1 MSFSITKIYS
11 HKLTVQWL
19 PPDLFLQYGII
30 INYTLSCYETKSKV
44 VPSSLPRV
52 YSHPPPVNV
61 TVDGLQPFTMYN
73 CTIVAN
79 NSAGQST
86 PASDSGKTVS
96 EGFSKIN
103 KHQLIPIYYFSPL
116 SIDSSSTINITISVT
131 STIVVVIFLTIMII
145 IIITIVV
152 R

>member
-1 MSFSITKIYS
+1 MLNLFLIFELAPGGPPRSFSITSIYS
-11 HKLTVQWL
+11 RELTVQWL
-19 PPDLFLQYGII
+19 PPDPFLQYGII
-30 INYTLSCYETKSKV
+30 ISYTLSCYENENKV

-52 YSHPPPVNV
+52 FSHPPPANV

-96 EGFSKIN
+96 EGAGKIN
-103 KHQLIPIYYFSPL
+103 KH
-116 SIDSSSTINITISVT
+116 
-131 STIVVVIFLTIMII
+131 
-145 IIITIVV
+145 
-152 R
+152 

>member
-1 MSFSITKIYS
+1 MNFSIINIYS
-11 HKLTVQWL
+11 RELTAQWL
-19 PPDLFLQYGII
+19 PPNPFLQYGII
-30 INYTLSCYETKSKV
+30 ISYTLNCYETESKI

-52 YSHPPPVNV
+52 YSHLPPVNV

-86 PASDSGKTVS
+86 PASDSGMTDTDGKCYKL
-96 EGFSKIN
+96 EG
-103 KHQLIPIYYFSPL
+103 
-116 SIDSSSTINITISVT
+116 
-131 STIVVVIFLTIMII
+131 
-145 IIITIVV
+145 